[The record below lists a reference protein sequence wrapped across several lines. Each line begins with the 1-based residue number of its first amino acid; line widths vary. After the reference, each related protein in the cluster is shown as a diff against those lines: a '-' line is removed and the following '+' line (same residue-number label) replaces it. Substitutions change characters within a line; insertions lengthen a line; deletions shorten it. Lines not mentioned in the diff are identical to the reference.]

1 VPSIASSYRCGT
13 SLRQLWVTSECDTP
27 MIQYNTATTHYNTP
41 TTQYNTDRMDLIT
54 KWSELVE
61 SRESSV
67 SGQYYVSQI
76 DTYAASPMAYHY
88 WRGKLA
94 KAGWKGGFLFCQ
106 DLVLVGEDG
115 LQVRVM
121 LSPGSNAVHTGQILE
136 GLYIS
141 VNKLTKIPY
150 GDHHFLVLNGWEG
163 GKSFQLLHRGQALLP
178 GYPGQDKPLGNP
190 HTDLLCPW
198 TCASFLWS
206 AQSPL
211 RMKPSVLCARYDP
224 THHNL
229 YNLDQCWHT
238 LAKAWPLVVRVLA
251 KSKDRLI
258 IQQDNHRKPW
268 LALTNLLVADTT
280 AYSVLTVWDEAVSAL
295 YQTVREGDIL
305 VLSGRYRMGRYRPA
319 NQKLMYRLA
328 PKVRHHALSPTEM
341 ELKLNPGDLDCVQ
354 LVHCAATCPSVPSPL
369 WNFLSSVQLVAGGL
383 ALHQLVDYVGL
394 VVYHGRWEREK
405 CLDQSNTH
413 TGQYWVRVWLLVG
426 DHTSEE
432 VVAVKLYVDRERWD
446 DVEGALPGHAVVL
459 TNLLYV
465 RTDQGTLSHLECSN
479 ESQIFSGNKADDSRF
494 GNSELVLNFRKALLQ
509 ETDRWGQMLREKGG
523 FGGNLH
529 PPVKIQVTLRI
540 TGFVMRTREDMNTFL
555 SSLAYRGC
563 GRVLVRAKLSD
574 ITVYRVTSHGEL
586 ELESVEGD
594 SDDRYEGEVLCES
607 MPTGDSLVRA
617 IAGLNR
623 ASLGTAVR
631 EYCYM
636 DTRHTG
642 TERQHT
648 LVREGHIAMVR
659 LVIEDC
665 HAMVQAELS
674 CLEAVKRILETS
686 EYVTGIFC
694 LDLFRFRPQ
703 GLAQPASDGVEAV
716 LRSVLGPQDQV
727 EDSLIE
733 ADSDKSTLVNTID
746 LGNALL

>member
-1 VPSIASSYRCGT
+1 
-13 SLRQLWVTSECDTP
+13 
-27 MIQYNTATTHYNTP
+27 
-41 TTQYNTDRMDLIT
+41 MDLVT

-61 SRESSV
+61 SIESCV

-76 DTYAASPMAYHY
+76 DTYPASPRAYQY

-115 LQVRVM
+115 VQVRVM
-121 LSPGSNAVHTGQILE
+121 LYPGSNAGHTGQIME

-141 VNKLTKIPY
+141 VIKVTKIPY
-150 GDHHFLVLNGWEG
+150 GDHHYLVLTGWEG
-163 GKSFQLLHRGQALLP
+163 GDRFQLQHRGQALLP
-178 GYPGQDKPLGNP
+178 GYPCHDSPLGNP

-198 TCASFLWS
+198 TCATFLWS

-211 RMKPSVLCARYDP
+211 KMRHSVVCARHDP

-229 YNLDQCWHT
+229 ANLDQCWHT

-268 LALTNLLVADTT
+268 LALTNLLVADNT
-280 AYSVLTVWDEAVSAL
+280 AYSVLTVWDDAVSAVH
-295 YQTVREGDIL
+295 TVSEGDIL
-305 VLSGRYRMGRYRPA
+305 VLSGRYRVGRYRPA
-319 NQKLMYRLA
+319 NQKLLYRLA
-328 PKVRHHALSPTEM
+328 PKVRHQALSPTEM
-341 ELKLNPGDLDCVQ
+341 ELKLNPGDLESVQ

-369 WNFLSSVQLVAGGL
+369 WNFLSCVELLAGGL
-383 ALHQLVDYVGL
+383 AGGQLVDYAGL
-394 VVYHGRWEREK
+394 VVHHGRWERER
-405 CLDQSNTH
+405 CLDQTNTH

-432 VVAVKLYVDRERWD
+432 VVAVKLYVDRERWEG
-446 DVEGALPGHAVVL
+446 VEGAVPGQAVVL

-465 RTDQGTLSHLECSN
+465 LTDQGIFSHLECSN
-479 ESQIFSGNKADDSRF
+479 ESQVFSGIKAEDSRF
-494 GNSELVLNFRKALLQ
+494 GSSEVVLNFRNALHQ
-509 ETDRWGQMLREKGG
+509 KTDMWGQVLREKGG
-523 FGGNLH
+523 FGGHLH

-540 TGFVMRTREDMNTFL
+540 TGFVMRTREDINTYL
-555 SSLAYRGC
+555 RSLAYRGC
-563 GRVLVRAKLSD
+563 GRVLVKAKLKD
-574 ITVYRVTSHGEL
+574 TTVYRVTSTGEL

-594 SDDRYEGEVLCES
+594 DTDEGEVLCGS
-607 MPTGDSLVRA
+607 VPTGDSFVRT

-631 EYCYM
+631 QYCYLN
-636 DTRHTG
+636 TRHSG

-659 LVIEDC
+659 LDMDGGHGHV
-665 HAMVQAELS
+665 MVQAELP
-674 CLEAVKRILETS
+674 CLESVKKILEVS

-703 GLAQPASDGVEAV
+703 GLAQPLSDGVECV
-716 LRSVLGPQDQV
+716 LRTVLGPHNTV
-727 EDSLIE
+727 EDSLDE
-733 ADSDKSTLVNTID
+733 ADSDKSSLVNTID
-746 LGNALL
+746 LGNALR